1 MHITGRAREVFRQHP
16 KHSNQNMDG
25 GKKELLGYWD
35 PCEIKQRGTDLEFSS
50 MSFNWDPNANKERNN
65 PRFSIKMMP
74 TDYRNFS
81 RHRLALKPHK
91 ASGYTVYWGTCLMMY
106 TIKHL

>member
-1 MHITGRAREVFRQHP
+1 
-16 KHSNQNMDG
+16 MDG